1 MKSFLII
8 QTAFIGDVI
17 LCTPLIEKVRQ
28 YFPEAEIDILV
39 RKGNE
44 GLLKGHPHLRSVF
57 TWNKRSKK
65 YPNMLKL
72 IALVRSKKYDVVIN
86 VQRFSS
92 SGIITALSG
101 ARLKIGFA
109 KNPMSFTFDKKIGHR
124 LIGQHETGRNLSLIK
139 DLTDADYVRPKLYPQ
154 KSDYEQVKKYQQSP
168 YLVIAPTSVWFTKQ
182 YPALKW
188 VELILAQDEEWNIYL
203 LGAPSDFKACEEIKE
218 MAERDSVINLAGK
231 LSLLESAALIEKA
244 KMNYVNDSAPLHLAS
259 SMNAPANAV
268 FCSTIPSFGFGP
280 LGDESKVIQTEK
292 NLACRPCGLHG
303 KKKCPL
309 GHFDCAYSIE
319 KEQFDIPSFKKL
331 FE

>member
-17 LCTPLIEKVRQ
+17 LCTPIIEKLKQ
-28 YFPEAEIDILV
+28 YFPDAEIDILI

-57 TWNKRSKK
+57 TWNKKRKK
-65 YPNMLKL
+65 YTHMLKL
-72 IALVRSKKYDVVIN
+72 IALVRSKKYDVVVN

-101 ARLKIGFA
+101 ARLKIGFV
-109 KNPMSFTFDKKIGHR
+109 KNPFSFTFDKKIGHR

-154 KSDYEQVKKYQQSP
+154 EEDFEAVKKYQETP

-182 YPALKW
+182 YPILKW
-188 VELILAQDEEWNIYL
+188 VELILAQDEEWNIFL
-203 LGAPSDFKACEEIKE
+203 IGAPTDFEACEEIAQLSE
-218 MAERDSVINLAGK
+218 DNRVFNLAGK
-231 LSLLESAALIEKA
+231 LSLLESAALIAKA
-244 KMNYVNDSAPLHLAS
+244 KMNYVNDSAPMHMAS
-259 SMNAPANAV
+259 SVNARTNAV

-280 LGDESKVIQTEK
+280 LGDGSRVIQSK
-292 NLACRPCGLHG
+292 RDLSCRPCGLHG

-309 GHFDCAYSIE
+309 DHFDCAYSID
-319 KEQFDIPSFKKL
+319 KSQFDLPSFKAHSA
-331 FE
+331 

>member
-1 MKSFLII
+1 M
-8 QTAFIGDVI
+8 
-17 LCTPLIEKVRQ
+17 
-28 YFPEAEIDILV
+28 LV

-57 TWNKRSKK
+57 NWEKRKRK
-65 YPNMLKL
+65 YPNMLKI
-72 IALVRSKKYDVVIN
+72 IALVRSKNYDVVIN

-92 SGIITALSG
+92 SGLITALSG

-109 KNPMSFTFDKKIGHR
+109 KNPLSFTFDKKIGHR
-124 LIGQHETGRNLSLIK
+124 LIGQHETSRNLSLIK

-154 KSDYEQVKKYQQSP
+154 KEDYEKVKPLQQSP

-182 YPALKW
+182 YPPEKW

-203 LGAPSDFKACEEIKE
+203 VGAPSDYLACEEIRE
-218 MAERDSVINLAGK
+218 LCERKSVVNLAGE
-231 LSLLESAALIEKA
+231 LSFLESAALIDKA
-244 KMNYVNDSAPLHLAS
+244 KMNYVNDSAPMHMAS
-259 SMNAPANAV
+259 SMNAPTNAV

-280 LGDESKVIQTEK
+280 LGDGSKVIQTKK
-292 NLACRPCGLHG
+292 NLSCRPCGLHG

-309 GHFDCAYSIE
+309 DHFDCAYSIE
-319 KEQFDIPSFKKL
+319 KDQFDIPSFKQL